1 MSEVIAGLHS
11 VTLHIRDVT
20 AASSFYREVLGLRE
34 LLVDSRQG
42 RAVYAIPGTS
52 TLLTMHVQRPGEGGR
67 EPGTVSG
74 LVFHHPDPAAACAEI
89 RRRGGTITM
98 EPVEFETSIGKFVR
112 AVIADPDGNEFI
124 ISNRTD

>member
-20 AASSFYREVLGLRE
+20 AASTFYREVLGLRE

-74 LVFHHPDPAAACAEI
+74 LVFHHPDPAVACAEI

-124 ISNRTD
+124 LSNRTD

>member
-1 MSEVIAGLHS
+1 MREVIAGLHS

-112 AVIADPDGNEFI
+112 AVIADPDGNEFL

>member
-1 MSEVIAGLHS
+1 MREVIAGLHS

-124 ISNRTD
+124 LSNRTD

>member
-124 ISNRTD
+124 LSNRTD